1 MTQESNTIMSALGSA
16 LRSALVSHPHLCLER
31 LKAMVADTSQI
42 NDSLREFRVRIWDQ
56 DEWSGYGI
64 MSPHFADESDEP
76 FYSGAF
82 VTLDWLDRHALCTR
96 EEFDEAYTKVIIEQ
110 GSCEVVTL
118 PSGEKSLK
126 YYPITYDCI
135 E

>member
-1 MTQESNTIMSALGSA
+1 MTKETNTIMSALGSA
-16 LRSALVSHPHLCLER
+16 LRSALVSHPHLCRECLES
-31 LKAMVADTSQI
+31 MVADANQI
-42 NDSLREFRVRIWDQ
+42 NDALREFMVRIWDQ

-64 MSPHFADESDEP
+64 MSPHFSDENDEP

-96 EEFDEAYTKVIIEQ
+96 EEFAQAYTNVMIEQ

-118 PSGEKSLK
+118 PNGEKWLK